1 MTNES
6 IEPAAGEPARTG
18 KNRLGLWGFVCSL
31 LGIVTLGLLSPLAF
45 VLSAV
50 ALRRAPRGYAIAGT
64 ALGAVGSV
72 LLAGVIVA
80 GYVVVVAAAQ
90 VLPELA
96 AASVGLVNP
105 LVQAAD
111 AVERHAAAHKG
122 LPDER
127 EGNEIVRPFR
137 DLWGRPLQYV
147 VEGEDFR
154 VTSAGEDGRF
164 NTSDDIAV
172 TVANTE
178 RRIVTPGPDGL
189 FHTADDVD
197 SGPFPREV
205 QSAPAAP

>member
-1 MTNES
+1 MTHDPLEPTVD
-6 IEPAAGEPARTG
+6 EPAPRG

-72 LLAGVIVA
+72 LLAGVVVV
-80 GYVVVVAAAQ
+80 GYTLVVAAAQ

-96 AASVGLVNP
+96 AASIGLISP
-105 LVQAAD
+105 LVQAAE
-111 AVERHAAAHKG
+111 AVEQHAAAHER
-122 LPDER
+122 LPGER

-154 VTSAGEDGRF
+154 VASAGEDGRF
-164 NTSDDIAV
+164 NTSDDFAV
-172 TVANTE
+172 TVTNTE

-205 QSAPAAP
+205 QKAPAAP